1 MLENPNEEHA
11 LYEMRERLST
21 ADLITK
27 TRKVYTFPIPS
38 NSYLIRYLTWF
49 DIHGREYITEES
61 TLYNAVER
69 DFKDG
74 LSKVLKGSAWTTKVF
89 RCFRASEFVY
99 RYNEWKI
106 IKD

>member
-1 MLENPNEEHA
+1 
-11 LYEMRERLST
+11 MRERLRT
-21 ADLITK
+21 ADLVTK
-27 TRKVYTFPIPS
+27 TRKEYTFPIPS
-38 NSYLIRYLTWF
+38 DSYLIRYLTWF
-49 DIHGREYITEES
+49 DTHGKEYLADES
-61 TLYNAVER
+61 TLYNAV
-69 DFKDG
+69 DNHFKNG